1 MNAPK
6 SLHASVLTASVALAI
21 MLLAGCQ
28 NQPVPPNTP
37 GLADAERLK
46 ASRQYEEAL
55 DVVHRYLS
63 EQPNSIYRTDALVLA
78 GECEIELKQYDEAQ
92 RAFQDAQM
100 KPRSSAVSAR
110 AKFGMGQAAFAREKF
125 NDAITAYDA
134 ALKANKNAISASK
147 ALQKIAFAHIRNGN
161 WTEGRKFLAQVVKQY
176 PGTPEAEIASETLA
190 GPNSFQ
196 LRCGSFE
203 TPAAADRQVRLV
215 KAKGQSPFVVPI
227 TRQGKTLQTVVT
239 GKYSSFADAK
249 AACDNLGSQGVTC
262 FIFP

>member
-1 MNAPK
+1 MNASK
-6 SLHASVLTASVALAI
+6 SLSASVLTASVALAI
-21 MLLAGCQ
+21 MFLAGCKS
-28 NQPVPPNTP
+28 QPVPPDQP

-46 ASRQYEEAL
+46 DSTQYEEAL

-63 EQPNSIYRTDALVLA
+63 EQPNSAYRTDALVLA
-78 GECEIELKQYDEAQ
+78 GECEVELKQYDEAQ
-92 RAFQDAQM
+92 RDFQDAQM
-100 KPRSSAVSAR
+100 KPRNSAISAR

-134 ALKANKNAISASK
+134 ALKTNKGAISASK

-161 WTEGRKFLAQVVKQY
+161 WTEGRKFLAQVTKQY
-176 PGTPEAEIASETLA
+176 PGTPEAEIAAEALA
-190 GPNSFQ
+190 GPDSFQ

-203 TPAAADRQVRLV
+203 TSVAADRQAMLV
-215 KAKGQSPFVVPI
+215 KAKGQSPSVVPI
-227 TRQGKTLQTVVT
+227 TRQSKTLQTVVT

-249 AACDNLGSQGVTC
+249 AACTDLGSQGVAC